1 MGIRA
6 LGSCAAHGG
15 RKGRAVNRKIPTD
28 AFEFYFSLGTD
39 RSYESVAENFGVTKR
54 AVSKRATKEQWLR
67 RIAERER
74 RAREAT
80 DQKAVESL
88 EQMNSR
94 HLRSLRAVQGKALDA
109 LRTMPLTSA
118 MDAVR
123 ALDLSIKQERLVR
136 GEPTD
141 RSKISIE
148 EVIRREYE
156 RWLGD
161 DDEYEDSEN

>member
-1 MGIRA
+1 M
-6 LGSCAAHGG
+6 
-15 RKGRAVNRKIPTD
+15 NRKIPTD

-54 AVSKRATKEQWLR
+54 AVSKRATKEQWQR